1 MAKVAFVLS
10 VYNKEAWIAQTIRSI
25 QKQTFKDIEIIV
37 WNDGSTDHS
46 MDIVKL
52 LAKDDK
58 RIILGGTDYNQGI
71 SKAYNQAHKLITAPY
86 VCISSA
92 DDIYDRR
99 RAQITKDIFDKDSR
113 KQIMYGW
120 FWRVDPALKPL
131 EHKMPGVFNK
141 EKLNLPNNQ
150 YIPHGFMS
158 VCTNVLKMCPYDENL
173 KYGIDYP
180 WLKDLAEQYPPIC
193 WKRVKADMGM
203 YRWIPSNVSH
213 THRKTIW
220 EQDNK

>member
-1 MAKVAFVLS
+1 MAKVAFVLT

-25 QKQTFKDIEIIV
+25 QQQTLEDIEIIV

-46 MDIVKL
+46 MDIVSR

-58 RIILGGTDYNQGI
+58 RIVSSGTNYNQGI

-86 VCISSA
+86 VCIASA
-92 DDIYDRR
+92 DDIYDKR
-99 RAQITKDIFDKDSR
+99 RAQLTYDILSKGKD
-113 KQIMYGW
+113 IMYGW
-120 FWRVDPALKPL
+120 FWRVNPDLSPI

-150 YIPHGFMS
+150 YIPHGFLS
-158 VCTNVLKMCPYDENL
+158 ITKKLLLEVPYEESI

-180 WLKDLAEQYPPIC
+180 WLKQLAEKVPPKQ
-193 WKRVKADMGM
+193 WKRIKADLGM
-203 YRWIPSNVSH
+203 YRWLPKNVSH
-213 THRKTIW
+213 EHRKEIW